1 MKGEVVYRLGI
12 DKYKSM
18 HCLINFVNV
27 KLHKNSTNKTF
38 KNYFLKNIF
47 AQTHFKANFKD

>member
-1 MKGEVVYRLGI
+1 MRGEVVCRLGI